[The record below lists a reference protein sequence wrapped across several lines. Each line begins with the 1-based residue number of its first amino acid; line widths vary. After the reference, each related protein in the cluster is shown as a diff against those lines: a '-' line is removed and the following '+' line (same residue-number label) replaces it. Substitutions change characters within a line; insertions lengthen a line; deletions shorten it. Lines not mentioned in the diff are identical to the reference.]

1 MGPVGLREV
10 NGSADYRTV
19 REVVAGSHAAL
30 ATLYDKYA
38 PTVFRVALSVG
49 KDRGAAEDV
58 VQDTFLAVWNRAE
71 MFDPALG
78 SLAAWLSTIARNRAR
93 DGLRTTAR
101 RHRAASF
108 STLGGDQPDE
118 TSTVEWL
125 VASGQLVGA
134 GAPEPEPEAAFTA
147 SEADVAV
154 AAALRDLTAP
164 ELQAIVLAYRD
175 GLTQPEIAARL
186 GWPLGTVKTRSRR
199 GLRRLREA
207 LGPTR
212 GTAAESSSARAELPT
227 ALAASA
233 SGTASAPPS
242 CAPC

>member
-1 MGPVGLREV
+1 MGPTRLRDV
-10 NGSADYRTV
+10 DATADYGTV
-19 REVVAGSHAAL
+19 REVVRGSDAAL
-30 ATLYDKYA
+30 AALYDKYA
-38 PTVFRVALSVG
+38 PTVFRVALAVA

-58 VQDTFLAVWNRAE
+58 VQDTFLALWNRAE

-78 SLAAWLSTIARNRAR
+78 SLGAWLSTIARNRAL
-93 DGLRTTAR
+93 DGIRTTAR

-108 STLGGDQPDE
+108 STFGDQPDE

-125 VASGQLVGA
+125 VATGHLVGA
-134 GAPEPEPEAAFTA
+134 GAPEPEPEAALTA
-147 SEADVAV
+147 SEADIAV
-154 AAALRDLTAP
+154 ADALRDLTEP

-207 LGPTR
+207 LEATRATGAPTGSR
-212 GTAAESSSARAELPT
+212 TADLQTAATPVGTAGPPC
-227 ALAASA
+227 AS
-233 SGTASAPPS
+233 
-242 CAPC
+242 C